1 MPVDEF
7 HSDTIFKGAQEVL
20 TAKNRRLQL
29 LRTSMLFSAIA
40 AEAFANEF
48 VDDTLGRNMAGTL
61 DKLSTVDKLIVGA
74 QLVAGNASPL
84 DKGRQPMQDI
94 AGLATTRD
102 RLVHPKEKG
111 GIAAWTQ
118 HVTQDDENRVGA
130 AAAERAILAVVD
142 LVVVCNPLQKHP
154 NLHGGAAK
162 RISMERKLLS
172 AHGKKVGTLL
182 GDLPS
187 KEEAGTLP
195 LFTQM
200 EMRGSAACRS
210 GPRQAP
216 RPRPSP
222 TRDPI
227 SAVHTGSVAACRHSD
242 RACQGRAAVESDHRI
257 CRRQRD
263 RPVPSGGVG
272 GSALA
277 LGVAAVEDLRRSPRA
292 CVSPTTLVAAGKR
305 SMNASA
311 D

>member
-1 MPVDEF
+1 MRGRLGMMRRRPRESPTARPLRAKIRAVDLSSTIRLVEEKLKQPGVDMRVFGLGQSEMYLIRALDEFHRAGNAPDLWMPVDDF
-7 HSDTIFKGAQEVL
+7 HFDTIFKGAQEVL
-20 TAKNRRLQL
+20 TAKNRRLQF

-200 EMRGSAACRS
+200 ENAWFSRLPKQAEASSEAAPES
-210 GPRQAP
+210 
-216 RPRPSP
+216 
-222 TRDPI
+222 D
-227 SAVHTGSVAACRHSD
+227 TGS
-242 RACQGRAAVESDHRI
+242 
-257 CRRQRD
+257 
-263 RPVPSGGVG
+263 
-272 GSALA
+272 
-277 LGVAAVEDLRRSPRA
+277 
-292 CVSPTTLVAAGKR
+292 
-305 SMNASA
+305 N
-311 D
+311 

>member
-1 MPVDEF
+1 MLPRPPGHSSQRCGAVRLPSTIPLVEEKPTQPGVDMRAFGLGQSEMYLIRALDEFHRAGNAPDLWMPVDDF
-7 HSDTIFKGAQEVL
+7 HSETIFKGAQEVL
-20 TAKNRRLQL
+20 TAKNRRLQF
-29 LRTSMLFSAIA
+29 LRTSVLFSAIA
-40 AEAFANEF
+40 AEAFANEL

-61 DKLSTVDKLIVGA
+61 DKLSTADKLIVGA

-118 HVTQDDENRVGA
+118 HVTEDDENRVGA

-142 LVVVCNPLQKHP
+142 LVVVCNPLQTHP

-172 AHGKKVGTLL
+172 AYGKKVGTLL

-187 KEEAGTLP
+187 KEEAGTLT

-200 EMRGSAACRS
+200 ENAWFSRLPKRAEAAPESGSE
-210 GPRQAP
+210 P
-216 RPRPSP
+216 
-222 TRDPI
+222 
-227 SAVHTGSVAACRHSD
+227 
-242 RACQGRAAVESDHRI
+242 
-257 CRRQRD
+257 
-263 RPVPSGGVG
+263 
-272 GSALA
+272 
-277 LGVAAVEDLRRSPRA
+277 
-292 CVSPTTLVAAGKR
+292 
-305 SMNASA
+305 N
-311 D
+311 